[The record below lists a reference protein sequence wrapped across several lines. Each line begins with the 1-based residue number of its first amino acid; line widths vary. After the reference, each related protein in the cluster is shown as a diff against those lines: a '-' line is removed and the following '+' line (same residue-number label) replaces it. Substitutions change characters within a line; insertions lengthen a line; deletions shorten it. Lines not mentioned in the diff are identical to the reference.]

1 MNAYIESRALEE
13 HNDVSQSEEVHW
25 SMGASL
31 QYVQV
36 DEYCKSVSAD
46 NIWAIGDVSTAIP
59 LTPVARMEGTQFAL
73 RLFG

>member
-1 MNAYIESRALEE
+1 
-13 HNDVSQSEEVHW
+13 
-25 SMGASL
+25 MGASL

-36 DEYCKSVSAD
+36 DDYCKSVSAD